1 MTLIFIL
8 IALGLDFFLGG
19 MERFRNYNWFTALFY
34 FLEKR
39 LAHYKV
45 WDGSFG
51 LLLLLAIPVSGL
63 IIIACVL
70 SHWSAILEGVLTL
83 VILIYCLAPE
93 ALDNRLDNFIKAIE
107 DGDAENISS
116 LSDELIDINVIDDE
130 DANEKAVIKS
140 ALVEAHKRS
149 FAVIFWF
156 LILGAVGALL
166 YRLVNEINDELQEIH
181 GGFADSTNILL
192 NILEWPSSRIM
203 IIAMALAGSLSD
215 VFTGWRKSEH
225 LSLDVN
231 NDVIIKAGLGALQY
245 LPEADVPDR
254 EKSYWIDELKAL
266 INRTLII
273 CLAILGIMTLSGRL
287 G

>member
-19 MERFRNYNWFTALFY
+19 LERFRNYNWFTKLFY

-39 LAHYKV
+39 LGQYKV

-51 LLLLLAIPVSGL
+51 LLLSLAIPVSSL
-63 IIIACVL
+63 IIISCALNHGSV
-70 SHWSAILEGVLTL
+70 ILEGVLTL
-83 VILIYCLAPE
+83 LILIYCLAPE
-93 ALDNRLDNFIKAIE
+93 ALDDRLDNFIKAIE

-116 LSDELIDINVIDDE
+116 LSDELIDVNVIDDE

-140 ALVEAHKRS
+140 ALVEVHKRS

-156 LILGAVGALL
+156 LILGAAGALL
-166 YRLVNEINDELQEIH
+166 YRLVNEINDEFQDIR
-181 GGFADSTNILL
+181 GGFADSANILL

-203 IIAMALAGSLSD
+203 VVAMALAGSLSD
-215 VFTGWRKSEH
+215 VFSGWKKSEH

-245 LPEADVPDR
+245 MPEVDVPDR

-273 CLAILGIMTLSGRL
+273 CLAILGIMTLSGKL